1 LRSIYSIF
9 DDRDREVLLGGCAH
23 AGEVVDELI
32 AVWRRGTEHRS
43 PLSQML
49 CVDARFSLSDNLLT
63 YTDKMSMAASL
74 EARVPFLDLELMAY
88 AESIPSRWKIRGRT
102 GKWILKRALDRW
114 LPDKISKRKKIA
126 FETPVS
132 DWLRTGEL
140 KALRERVLSHGS
152 VCSRLLNR
160 SEVARLFDQHDS
172 GRRDLH
178 WQLFSLVTLEL
189 WHDAFLRDL
198 RSPPLTSK
206 TVSDVP

>member
-1 LRSIYSIF
+1 
-9 DDRDREVLLGGCAH
+9 
-23 AGEVVDELI
+23 
-32 AVWRRGTEHRS
+32 
-43 PLSQML
+43 ML

-88 AESIPSRWKIRGRT
+88 AESIPSRWKVHGRT

-132 DWLRTGEL
+132 EWLRTGKL

-152 VCSRLLNR
+152 VCSRLLNLN
-160 SEVARLFDQHDS
+160 EVARLFDQHGS

-189 WHDAFLRDL
+189 WHDAFLSGL
-198 RSPPLTSK
+198 RSPPPASETASR
-206 TVSDVP
+206 VP